1 MIKSHRRWFQAV
13 LSALLLVLVGVTWLI
28 LAPFQFG
35 GSVGYVIVQGNSM
48 EPLFHY
54 GDLVLVRRTDAYQVG
69 DIAVYKNAQL
79 NSLVLHRITGVVQ
92 DHFVFKGDHN
102 SWTDS
107 YRPVR
112 AEIIGKLWLQ
122 VPRLGHTFSWLRQP
136 IVLAA
141 LAGAGGILIMAIPGK
156 EKIRRAG
163 KKAAAGQ
170 RFNNLKSRLARAFL
184 PGTGKRPTG
193 KAPRSWQTAWL
204 EGLSAR
210 AGLIEALFFVFGL
223 VAFLSLA
230 LGLFAFLHPRQVQT
244 VEEKEYQHRGVFSYT
259 ASASAAIYDT
269 NVAVTGQPVFPALS
283 CLMLVRFDYALRGD
297 GLAQVGGNYQ
307 LVALVR
313 NEHNGWQRTIPLQ
326 AETAFQGLT
335 FTSLVPL
342 NICALE
348 YLVAGVEQ
356 QTNLHPGVYSLYILP
371 RVSVAGQ
378 AGGQSFADTF
388 APRLTFQFD
397 ALEVYLA
404 NGDPASDP
412 LRPAQPGQVQALR
425 LDENRLSLFGRSFR
439 VVSLRLL
446 AVWGLGLSLAGLLA
460 VLLVV
465 TLLGRRSRA
474 AYIRIKYGGL
484 LVESR
489 PGKET
494 ASQLVTEVTSIDDLA
509 KLAERLNLPI
519 LHACRR
525 AKHSYS
531 VEADHRS
538 YRYMLAEVP
547 LPTRRERHD

>member
-13 LSALLLVLVGVTWLI
+13 LSALLLVLVGVTWLVF
-28 LAPFQFG
+28 APYQFG

-54 GDLVLVRRTDAYQVG
+54 GDLVLVRRTDTYRVG
-69 DIAVYKNAQL
+69 DIAAYKNAQL
-79 NSLVLHRITGVVQ
+79 NNLVFHRITRVVQ

-107 YRPVR
+107 YQPVR
-112 AEIIGKLWLQ
+112 AEIIGKLWVH
-122 VPRLGHTFSWLRQP
+122 VPRLGRTFSWLRQP

-156 EKIRRAG
+156 EKTRRAG
-163 KKAAAGQ
+163 KKTTAGQ

-184 PGTGKRPTG
+184 PGTGKHPSG

-204 EGLSAR
+204 EGLGAQ
-210 AGLIEALFFVFGL
+210 AGLLEALFFVFGL
-223 VAFLSLA
+223 IAFLSLA
-230 LGLFAFLHPRQVQT
+230 LGIFAFLHPPQIQT
-244 VEEKEYQHRGVFSYT
+244 IEENEYQQRGVFSYT

-283 CLMLVRFDYALRGD
+283 CLMLVRFDYALSGD
-297 GLAQVGGNYQ
+297 GLAQVGGNYR
-307 LVALVR
+307 LEALVR

-326 AETAFQGLT
+326 AETPFQGLT

-348 YLVAGVEQ
+348 NLVAGVEQ
-356 QTNLHPGVYSLYILP
+356 QTDLHPGVYSLYILP
-371 RVSVAGQ
+371 QVSVTGQ

-388 APRLTFQFD
+388 TPRLTFQFD

-404 NGDPASDP
+404 NGDPTSDP
-412 LRPAQPGQVQALR
+412 LHPAQPGQVQALR
-425 LDENRLSLFGRSFR
+425 LDENRLPLFGRSYGVLSMR
-439 VVSLRLL
+439 RI

-460 VLLVV
+460 VLLVL

-489 PGKET
+489 PGRET
-494 ASQLVTEVTSIDDLA
+494 AGKPVTEVASIDDLA

-525 AKHSYS
+525 VKHSYS

-538 YRYMLAEVP
+538 YRYLLVEGP
-547 LPTRRERHD
+547 STTRREKDH